1 MERSRDME
9 VFVQVVDQ
17 GGFSAAGRVLNLTPS
32 AISKI
37 ITRLE
42 ERLGVRLL
50 NRTTRHLRLTQEGE
64 TFHRRS
70 RTILRDIADAE
81 EAVGAVH
88 GRPRGVLRILT
99 TVAFG
104 NYQVVPLV
112 PEFMERHPEIEL
124 DISLH
129 DGRLDLRRSGEDVA
143 VLYGRANDSSLIMQR
158 LCDDRRFVVAA
169 PSYIERFGVPETPD
183 DLKNHNCLRWGPDQR
198 LLNDWP
204 FDGGQVETVRGN
216 IELNNGETLYR
227 LALAGVGLMRI
238 AEFVAEPAIRN
249 GRLIPVL
256 TDYTRN
262 DRLPIFALYQHRR
275 NVPRR
280 VRAFLEFLLEKFSP
294 DPPWRRTPPTA

>member
-1 MERSRDME
+1 M
-9 VFVQVVDQ
+9 
-17 GGFSAAGRVLNLTPS
+17 
-32 AISKI
+32 
-37 ITRLE
+37 
-42 ERLGVRLL
+42 
-50 NRTTRHLRLTQEGE
+50 
-64 TFHRRS
+64 
-70 RTILRDIADAE
+70 
-81 EAVGAVH
+81 
-88 GRPRGVLRILT
+88 
-99 TVAFG
+99 
-104 NYQVVPLV
+104 
-112 PEFMERHPEIEL
+112 
-124 DISLH
+124 
-129 DGRLDLRRSGEDVA
+129 
-143 VLYGRANDSSLIMQR
+143 
-158 LCDDRRFVVAA
+158 
-169 PSYIERFGVPETPD
+169 PETPD